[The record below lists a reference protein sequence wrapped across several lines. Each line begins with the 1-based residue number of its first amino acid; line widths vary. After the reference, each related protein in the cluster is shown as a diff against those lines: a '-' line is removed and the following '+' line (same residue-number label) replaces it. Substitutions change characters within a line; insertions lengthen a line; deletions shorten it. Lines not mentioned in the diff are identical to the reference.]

1 MEKNKNVNHAIR
13 MTIVYV
19 VLILF
24 AFIMIVPFAW
34 MVLTA
39 LKTNQEAIS
48 VSPFYIFPSH
58 GWHWEN
64 FGKVWQSYN
73 FLTLYKNT
81 LLFIFFRVL
90 CACLTATMAGYAF
103 GRLNFPGKKI
113 MFSLVL
119 IQMMIP
125 SQIFIIPQYLM
136 VSKLGWLNSTAGLVF
151 PGLVTAFGTY
161 LLKTGY
167 EGLPK
172 DLEDAAKIDGCN
184 IGQTFLY
191 IMMPLTRSSMVS
203 LGIFT
208 ALFAFKDLMWPMI
221 VTTNSAT
228 TTLSAGL
235 AKMQGQYL
243 SDYPSMMAAAVLA
256 VVPMVVIYVF
266 FQKQFVEGIATSG
279 TKL

>member
-1 MEKNKNVNHAIR
+1 MRSASEHSKTNKIV
-13 MTIVYV
+13 VYV
-19 VLILF
+19 VLIIMS
-24 AFIMIVPFAW
+24 FIMIVPFAW
-34 MVLTA
+34 MILTA

-48 VSPFYIFPSH
+48 VSPFYILPH
-58 GWHWEN
+58 NGWHWSN
-64 FGKVWQSYN
+64 FATVWKSYN
-73 FLTLYKNT
+73 FLILYKNT
-81 LLFIFFRVL
+81 LLMIFFRVV

-103 GRLNFPGKKI
+103 GRLEFPGKNA

-125 SQIFIIPQYLM
+125 AQIFIIPQYLM
-136 VSKLGWLNSTAGLVF
+136 VSKLGWMNTTAGLVF

-167 EGLPK
+167 QGLPK
-172 DLEDAAKIDGCN
+172 DLEEAAAIDGCN
-184 IGQTFLY
+184 IGQRFLF
-191 IMMPLTRSSMVS
+191 IMMPLTRSSMIS

-221 VTTNSAT
+221 VCTKSET

-235 AKMQGQYL
+235 AKMQGQYT
-243 SDYPSMMAAAVLA
+243 SDYPAMMAAAVLA
-256 VVPMVVIYVF
+256 IVPMVVIYMI

-279 TKL
+279 GKL

>member
-1 MEKNKNVNHAIR
+1 MDSLEKKQR
-13 MTIVYV
+13 MNTIIIYV
-19 VLILF
+19 ILTIM

-34 MVLTA
+34 MILTA

-48 VSPFYIFPSH
+48 VSPFYIFPQS

-64 FGKVWQSYN
+64 FVTVWKNYN
-73 FLTLYKNT
+73 FIILYKNT
-81 LLFIFFRVL
+81 LLMIFFRVV

-103 GRLNFPGKKI
+103 GRLTFPGKKVL
-113 MFSLVL
+113 FSLVL
-119 IQMMIP
+119 IQMMVP

-136 VSKLGWLNSTAGLVF
+136 ISKLGMLNTQFGLVF
-151 PGLVTAFGTY
+151 PGVVTAFGTY

-172 DLEDAAKIDGCN
+172 DLEEAAGIDGCN
-184 IGQTFLY
+184 IGQKFLK

-208 ALFAFKDLMWPMI
+208 AVFAFKDLMWPMI
-221 VTTNSAT
+221 VCTKAET
-228 TTLSAGL
+228 TTLSAAL
-235 AKMQGQYL
+235 AKMQGQYS
-243 SDYPSMMAAAVLA
+243 SDYPSMMAAATLA
-256 VVPMVVIYVF
+256 VLPMVVIYVI

-279 TKL
+279 GKL

>member
-1 MEKNKNVNHAIR
+1 MESASKRDKINK
-13 MTIVYV
+13 TIVYII
-19 VLILF
+19 LIIMS
-24 AFIMIVPFAW
+24 FIMLVPFAW
-34 MVLTA
+34 MILTA

-48 VSPFYIFPSH
+48 VSPFYIFPQS
-58 GWHWEN
+58 GWKWSN
-64 FGKVWQSYN
+64 FATVWKSYN
-73 FLTLYKNT
+73 FLVLYKNT
-81 LLFIFFRVL
+81 LLMIVFRVI

-103 GRLNFPGKKI
+103 GRLEFPGKNL

-136 VSKLGWLNSTAGLVF
+136 VSKLGWMNTTAGLVF
-151 PGLVTAFGTY
+151 PGIVTAFGTY

-167 EGLPK
+167 QGLPK
-172 DLEDAAKIDGCN
+172 DLEEAAAIDGCN
-184 IGQTFLY
+184 VGQRFLF
-191 IMMPLTRSSMVS
+191 IMMPLTRSSMIS

-221 VTTNSAT
+221 VCTKSET

-235 AKMQGQYL
+235 AKMQGQYG
-243 SDYPSMMAAAVLA
+243 SDYPAMMAAAVLA
-256 VVPMVVIYVF
+256 IIPMIVIYMI

-279 TKL
+279 GKL